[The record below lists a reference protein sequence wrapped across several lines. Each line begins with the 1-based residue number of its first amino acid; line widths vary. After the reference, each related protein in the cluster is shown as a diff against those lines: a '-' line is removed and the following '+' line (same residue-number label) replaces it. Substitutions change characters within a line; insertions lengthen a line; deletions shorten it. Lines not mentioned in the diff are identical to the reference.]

1 MEQRIGFGKRLG
13 ALVIDIVII
22 GVVSVLGGGV
32 IGAVLGAG
40 AGAVAGAGDQNSQA
54 AAALFG
60 GIIGTIL
67 GIVIAS
73 TVVCVVYYLIEGLS
87 GYTLGK
93 LALGI
98 RIASAD
104 GTAAPMGQLMGRYAV
119 KNIGSLLFV
128 AAAITGVESLKTV
141 GSIGGLV
148 IFIGCFMVLGA
159 SKQALHDRIVG
170 TAVFPK
176 GAIRAAA

>member
-13 ALVIDIVII
+13 ALLIDFVII
-22 GVVSVLGGGV
+22 GVVSFVGGGV
-32 IGAVLGAG
+32 IGGLLGAG
-40 AGAVAGAGDQNSQA
+40 AGAAAGSGDQNSQA
-54 AAALFG
+54 AAAVFG
-60 GIIGTIL
+60 GIIGSLI
-67 GIVIAS
+67 GIIIAI
-73 TVVCVVYYLIEGLS
+73 TLVCAVYYLVEGLS

-98 RIASAD
+98 RVASAD
-104 GTAAPMGQLMGRYAV
+104 GTAAPIGQLMGRYAV
-119 KNIGSLLFV
+119 KNIGTLMFV